1 MEISYL
7 VKKSLEFYDKKNN
20 EYKKL
25 IDNKDFI
32 LDKVKSTIKFKN
44 HKETYEYQLLG
55 IFDNQT
61 NIWMWA
67 WMIPSIE
74 LLKSELSRD
83 LLNYGLKLDI
93 TGNDYDMIYL
103 KTQLLNSRFLLEDYL
118 QLELHLAIASYL
130 IRDNFQFIYPVRDYL
145 NKEKNTYITKYLLI
159 SKKK

>member
-25 IDNKDFI
+25 INNKDFI

-44 HKETYEYQLLG
+44 FKETYEYQLLG